1 LLYYQKRVKKGVCV
15 PKVGDKVSDFCRPN
29 QDEEEICF
37 RDIKGR
43 WLVLYFYP
51 KDNTP
56 GCTTEACDFT
66 AALPD
71 FKGLDATIFGVSPDS
86 PAKHRSFIEKKDLG
100 ITLLADEDKSLCEAF
115 GVWQLKKF
123 MGKEYM
129 GVVRSTFI
137 IDPQGVIAASWEK
150 VKVKGHIDEVKQKL
164 KELQG

>member
-1 LLYYQKRVKKGVCV
+1 MLQ
-15 PKVGDKVSDFCRPN
+15 VGDSVPDFCLPN

-43 WLVLYFYP
+43 WIVLYFYP

-71 FKGLDATIFGVSPDS
+71 FENLDAIVLGVSPDS
-86 PAKHRSFIEKKDLG
+86 PKKHRNFIEKKELK
-100 ITLLADEDKSLCEAF
+100 ITLLSDEEKELCKAF
-115 GVWQLKKF
+115 GVWQLKKNY
-123 MGKEYM
+123 GREYM

-137 IDPQGVIAASWEK
+137 ISPEGKIAAMWDK
-150 VKVKGHIDEVKQKL
+150 VRVKGHVDEVKEKL
-164 KELQG
+164 KALQA

>member
-1 LLYYQKRVKKGVCV
+1 MLEI
-15 PKVGDKVSDFCRPN
+15 GDAIPEFCLPN

-43 WLVLYFYP
+43 WAVVYFYP

-71 FKGLDATIFGVSPDS
+71 FTGMEAIILGVSPDS
-86 PAKHRSFIEKKDLG
+86 PKKHRNFIEKKKLK
-100 ITLLADEDKSLCEAF
+100 ITLLADEDKELCKSF

-123 MGKEYM
+123 MGREYM
-129 GVVRSTFI
+129 GVVRSTFL
-137 IDPQGVIAASWEK
+137 IAPDGTLAYKWEK
-150 VKVKGHIDEVKQKL
+150 VKVKNHVAEVKEKL